1 MARQVLPIVGLVV
14 GAYFGNPQLGYAIG
28 AMIGNAVDPQHIQG
42 PRLREGP
49 TQTYGEGAYRSVVFG
64 TSWIWDCQVLDWGP
78 IRKVTVEEQQG
89 KGGGPVLESERGYQ
103 TFAIGLGEPVEAIR
117 VIRLDAKIV
126 YDVRPDSTMLAESAA
141 FAERF
146 RFYDGSED
154 QLPDP
159 DLEALPHN
167 GVGNTPYYRG
177 TSYLVFP
184 NFDVTDLVGR
194 IPTIEVEAVRVLG
207 DSFQSGASVMTNIA
221 IYTGPYGSLTG
232 TLGGRDITDGI
243 SQGFAITADGQYLSG
258 GSEIAPRFGWWKWD
272 QTDEEYK
279 KLPNPS
285 GLPSSGGIRYTAWDE
300 SGVYLAALSSAISG
314 AERLLVYKRSG
325 DTLTKLAFSG
335 TWDPTAGSASGLCIT
350 STNGLRVAYSLP
362 SGDLIVHNII
372 NDVILDGVVSEAGAG
387 FAAES
392 LSFSAG
398 GGFVVMA
405 IDAGV
410 LIWDVRSPD
419 QPAVLFDSVATGAG
433 AGAVLSPNG
442 GFLYVFPATGDEFSI
457 YSFNEAALLGEAL
470 EFVGTAPLPTGSNAL
485 QAAVFGTRHLGV
497 ALSGSPA
504 GESLYVMDIDTDDQS
519 LLTPLA
525 VQPSVGTDTSAQ
537 ALAVPARGSTTLI
550 ASNGVSLGDLIAEI
564 CDRCGLEST
573 QLDVSELTEEVDGV
587 TLGGPYNGAGAITI
601 LMPAFFFDMFE
612 ADHKLR
618 FPVRGAAVKD
628 TITVDDLIDEP
639 DENTLRG
646 QAIEYPR
653 SLLLKYLDPGQNYAA
668 PAATVQRN
676 SPDVRVRGE
685 ATAELP
691 VAMSRTLAY
700 RVADRMLK
708 VMWEDLGGEVTFS
721 LPAGPFAWLT
731 PTDCLGLSL
740 RGALYRIRVEK
751 VEYAAGVLKVTARR
765 DRQSAYTSNLTPI
778 PLPTPT
784 PPPASLPGATQFVVL
799 NIPGIVDSDDA
810 QLGLRVGVCGLSG
823 FGWSGCTVQL
833 SSDGGVSYSNLA
845 NITTRARIGNLL
857 EPLQEAS
864 PYYTDTTNAVR
875 VLMLDDREL
884 ESVTQAQ
891 FLSEENPAAIAKPD
905 GTAELIQFRDVTDEG
920 DNEWTLETLLRG
932 RLNTTP
938 ITHSA
943 GVRFVMLSGTVL
955 LPLPSSLLGQ
965 SLTLRFVSFGTSP
978 EVAPTYSF
986 TWNPAHSQTEW
997 EPADLAVTRTGGNI
1011 EASWTARHRF
1021 GTEDSPI
1028 PSSDF
1033 RGFRVVMTDGTTT
1046 TTSDTTATS
1055 LGAADGFTGPVTVS
1069 VAELN
1074 RVTGPGPTTSEVV
1087 A

>member
-126 YDVRPDSTMLAESAA
+126 YDVRPGSTMLAESAA

-207 DSFQSGASVMTNIA
+207 DAFQSSASVITDYA
-221 IYTGPYGSLTG
+221 IYTGSYASLTG
-232 TLGGRDITDGI
+232 ALGGRDDDAGVV
-243 SQGFAITADGQYLSG
+243 QGLSVTADGQYLAG
-258 GSEIAPRFGWWKWD
+258 GSELAPFFGWWKWSQED
-272 QTDEEYK
+272 GEYK
-279 KLPNPS
+279 ILANPA
-285 GLPSSGGIRYTAWDE
+285 GVPAVQIRYTAWDE
-300 SGVYLAALSSAISG
+300 SGEYLAVLSATATPG
-314 AERLLVYKRSG
+314 AERLLIYRRSG
-325 DTLTKLAFSG
+325 DTLTKLTFAG
-335 TWDPTAGSASGLCIT
+335 TWDATAGSCSGLCIT
-350 STNGLRVAYSLP
+350 STNGLRAAYTTAGGKLVMHSVV
-362 SGDLIVHNII
+362 G
-372 NDVILDGVVSEAGAG
+372 DVIQDGVYSADTKSPADT
-387 FAAES
+387 
-392 LSFSAG
+392 LQFSVD
-398 GGFVVMA
+398 GGFIAQGIPTRLILWDVQSPSSPATVFDDVA
-405 IDAGV
+405 VDAG
-410 LIWDVRSPD
+410 S
-419 QPAVLFDSVATGAG
+419 
-433 AGAVLSPNG
+433 GAVFSPNG
-442 GFLYVFPATGDEFSI
+442 GFIYAFAGTGDEFSI
-457 YSFNEAALLGEAL
+457 YSFNEAALVSEAL
-470 EFVGTAPLPTGSNAL
+470 EFVGTAPLPTGATATG
-485 QAAVFGTRHLGV
+485 AAVFGGTHLGV
-497 ALSGSPA
+497 ALSGAPA
-504 GESLYVMDIDTDDQS
+504 GQTLYVMSINPADES
-519 LLTPLA
+519 LLTALPI
-525 VQPSVGTDTSAQ
+525 QPTVGSATLAQ
-537 ALAVPARGSTTLI
+537 ALAVPARGSSTLI
-550 ASNGVSLGDLIAEI
+550 GANGTLLSDLIAEI
-564 CDRCGLEST
+564 CDRCGLESA

-587 TLGGPYNGAGAITI
+587 TLGGPYNGAGAITT

-618 FPVRGAAVKD
+618 FPVRGAAVKN
-628 TITVDDLIDEP
+628 TITVDELIDEP

-691 VAMSRTLAY
+691 VAMSRTMAY

-731 PTDCLGLSL
+731 PTDCLGLSV

-765 DRQSAYTSNLTPI
+765 DRQSAYTSNLTPL
-778 PLPTPT
+778 PLPAPT
-784 PPPASLPGATQFVVL
+784 PPPPSLAGATQFVVL
-799 NIPGIVDSDDA
+799 NIPGIVDSDDG
-810 QLGLRVGVCGLSG
+810 QLGVRVGACGLEG
-823 FGWSGCTVQL
+823 FAWSGCAVRV
-833 SSDGGVSYSNLA
+833 SSDGGLSWSTVA
-845 NITTRARIGNLL
+845 NITTRARLGNLL
-857 EPLQEAS
+857 DPLAGAS
-864 PYYTDTTNAVR
+864 PYYTDATNTIR

-884 ESVTQAQ
+884 EAITQAQ
-891 FLSEENPAAIAKPD
+891 LLSEQNPAAIAYPD
-905 GTAELIQFRDVTDEG
+905 GTAEVLQFRDVVDEG
-920 DNEWTLETLLRG
+920 DNEWSLSYLLRG
-932 RLNTTP
+932 RLNTASTE
-938 ITHSA
+938 HAA
-943 GVRFVMLSGTVL
+943 GARFVMLNGTVFV
-955 LPLPSSLLGQ
+955 PLPTALLGQ
-965 SLTLRFVSFGTSP
+965 ELMLQFVSYGTSP
-978 EVAPTYSF
+978 EVAPTYTF
-986 TWNPAHSQTEW
+986 TWSPAHSQTEW
-997 EPADLAVTRTGGNI
+997 EPTDLVVTRTGGNV
-1011 EASWTARHRF
+1011 EASWAPRHRF
-1021 GTEDSPI
+1021 GTEDSPV
-1028 PSSDF
+1028 PSADF
-1033 RGFRVVMTDGTTT
+1033 RGYRVVMTAGSTTV
-1046 TTSDTTATS
+1046 TSDTTATS
-1055 LGAADGFTGPVTVS
+1055 LGAADVFTGPVTVS
-1069 VAELN
+1069 VAQLN
-1074 RVTGPGPTTSEVV
+1074 RVTNAGPAISEVIP
-1087 A
+1087 